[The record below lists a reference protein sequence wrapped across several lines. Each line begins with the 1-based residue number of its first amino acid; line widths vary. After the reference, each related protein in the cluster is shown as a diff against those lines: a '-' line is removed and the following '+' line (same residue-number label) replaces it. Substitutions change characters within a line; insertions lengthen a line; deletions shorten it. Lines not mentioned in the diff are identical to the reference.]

1 MGVKGLT
8 GLLQKL
14 APDAVR
20 RKHISDYRGKTLA
33 VDVSCFLNRFIYGL
47 DPHPARVQRG
57 VYKLCMYL
65 KLHGIKPIFVF
76 DGPGRIIEKQ
86 RETRRREA
94 LKEKVERSFRFEK
107 ERKARLRGL
116 RGSAQLLQTYSPDKV
131 SSILDDIRLQS
142 DATTA
147 RVSPA
152 ATRPLS
158 DDNLLVKNEDEKA
171 SSMDRR
177 PVEPSASAGEILLKP
192 PECWNALDVHILA
205 DGDEANDHDDLT
217 WITPATTEDGQAD
230 LDTHLRRS
238 SSFYEAG
245 APLLDAGMVEESHAM
260 DLFERDLDT
269 LDRLELDLETV
280 DGLDVIQ
287 DLSDKDTSLPSNETP
302 QVLRTGTS
310 ITAIIPPSDMV
321 QIAKEDPLDPDFDGM
336 VRKKVHE
343 ALEKFVESVEARTQG
358 DSKSVPAITTQ
369 RQRELNA
376 LEQKLVQEIKETSRI
391 NAQRH
396 ASRSTPV
403 SEVSQLS
410 QDLSASGTEERD
422 KGPDAVQA
430 ILTVTSATAATHEK
444 PVEQDSTTKN
454 ESADFSSTPEL
465 TQDGFAVDAA
475 ERADPITIA
484 EPVDTTD
491 MACLVDPAN
500 TDDTAETVIMLD
512 MTDTVDT
519 ANIVDAAE
527 TDEIVSGNS
536 DAVDTADT
544 MLEASDD
551 TRTSEEETMVDGSAA
566 ETEERD
572 MRSMIYNVLSA
583 HQSIFTSLER
593 RTLRVTRPL
602 VLSCQYLLQA
612 MGEPVIE
619 AFDAEAESVCA
630 HLTTLGVADAS
641 VSEDTDTAV
650 FGNGLLLRQVAVG
663 GEKDILEIDPLIAHS
678 ALGMSRDA
686 FRDFCILCGTDFSGT
701 IEGIGPLR
709 AVQLVQYYG
718 SIEAIMANVS
728 DRYKPRPDFVYDQ
741 ARRVFD
747 RKPQVSLDPTIY
759 ECKPEIQPLLSELL
773 LKYGIDENEAKNEIL
788 SDSGIGGSSGTGL
801 SNSLGTGSFG
811 ADPFRA
817 SVIDIPGTAS
827 SSLSGQNS

>member
-142 DATTA
+142 DAATG
-147 RVSPA
+147 RVSS
-152 ATRPLS
+152 ATLPLS
-158 DDNLLVKNEDEKA
+158 DGNLPVKHENGKA
-171 SSMDRR
+171 TQTDRHHVAQSA
-177 PVEPSASAGEILLKP
+177 PVKEVLLKP
-192 PECWNALDVHILA
+192 PDWDTLDARMLA
-205 DGDEANDHDDLT
+205 DSDEASDHDDQA
-217 WITPATTEDGQAD
+217 WIAPATTEDGQTD
-230 LDTHLRRS
+230 LGTHLRRS

-245 APLLDAGMVEESHAM
+245 APLLDA
-260 DLFERDLDT
+260 
-269 LDRLELDLETV
+269 ETV
-280 DGLDVIQ
+280 DGLDIIQ
-287 DLSDKDTSLPSNETP
+287 DLTDNDASPLSNETL
-302 QVLRTGTS
+302 QILRTGTS
-310 ITAIIPPSDMV
+310 VTAIIAPSDMM
-321 QIAKEDPLDPDFDGM
+321 QIAKEDPSDPDFDGM

-343 ALEKFVESVEARTQG
+343 ALEKFVESVEARAQG
-358 DSKSVPAITTQ
+358 NSESAPEITTQ

-396 ASRSTPV
+396 ASQSEPV
-403 SEVSQLS
+403 LEVSQPP
-410 QDLSASGTEERD
+410 QTPSASRPEEHE
-422 KGPDAVQA
+422 KEADAAPA
-430 ILTVTSATAATHEK
+430 ILMASTAAAATEEK
-444 PVEQDSTTKN
+444 PVEQDPTTKD
-454 ESADFSSTPEL
+454 ESADFPSTPEL
-465 TQDGFAVDAA
+465 TQDGFAVDAT
-475 ERADPITIA
+475 ESADPIAIA
-484 EPVDTTD
+484 EPVDMTD
-491 MACLVDPAN
+491 MASMVDPA
-500 TDDTAETVIMLD
+500 DTADISNTVIMTD
-512 MTDTVDT
+512 MADIT
-519 ANIVDAAE
+519 ASTVDAAE
-527 TDEIVSGNS
+527 TVETVSD
-536 DAVDTADT
+536 DADAADTADT
-544 MLEASDD
+544 MPVASDD
-551 TRTSEEETMVDGSAA
+551 TRTSDEETMVEGSAA

-663 GEKDILEIDPLIAHS
+663 GEKDILEIDPLRAHS

-718 SIEAIMANVS
+718 SIEAIMANVR
-728 DRYKPRPDFVYDQ
+728 DKYKPRPDFVYDQ

-747 RKPQVSLDPTIY
+747 RIPHVSLDPTVY

-788 SDSGIGGSSGTGL
+788 SDTGIGGTPGTGL
-801 SNSLGTGSFG
+801 GSSLGTGSFG

-817 SVIDIPGTAS
+817 SVIDIPGSTS
-827 SSLSGQNS
+827 SS